1 MNKVE
6 ILKTIAGVII
16 LIFSITILLMAFS
29 KNGLKAL
36 IVLFNFNLDITA
48 SNLGEAIAAA
58 AASLAAALFFWLGMI
73 FLGIVYLAISVSF
86 GVLTLVLKTSK
97 TVTIIVLILTSLSLV
112 LEIRAIAILARA
124 EITSGVLIA
133 HLFADIVIAGICI
146 YSIIILYGFPDQL
159 KEVLVETIP
168 SAQTEAEITGKPQI
182 TNFCPYCGMGLKLK
196 KKFCTNCGKSLAKSA
211 QSL

>member
-58 AASLAAALFFWLGMI
+58 AVSLAAALFFWIGMI
-73 FLGIVYLAISVSF
+73 FIGIVYLAICINF

-97 TVTIIVLILTSLSLV
+97 AVTIIVLIFTSFSMF
-112 LEIRAIAILARA
+112 LEIRAITILARA
-124 EITSGVLIA
+124 ELTSGILIA
-133 HLFADIVIAGICI
+133 HLFGDIVVAGICV
-146 YSIIILYGFPDQL
+146 YSIIILYGFPEQL
-159 KEVLVETIP
+159 IEIAPKTT
-168 SAQTEAEITGKPQI
+168 SSTQTEAEITGKPQI
-182 TNFCPYCGMGLKLK
+182 TKFCPYCGMGLKLK
-196 KKFCTNCGKSLAKSA
+196 KKFCPNCGKSLTNSA

>member
-36 IVLFNFNLDITA
+36 VVLFNFGIDYNTTNL
-48 SNLGEAIAAA
+48 EEFIAAA
-58 AASLAAALFFWLGMI
+58 AASIVAGLFFWIGMI
-73 FLGIVYLAISVSF
+73 FIGIVYLAICINF

-97 TVTIIVLILTSLSLV
+97 TVTIIVLIFTSFSMFM
-112 LEIRAIAILARA
+112 EIRAIAILVRA
-124 EITSGVLIA
+124 EITSGILIA
-133 HLFADIVIAGICI
+133 HLFGDIVVAGICV

-159 KEVLVETIP
+159 K
-168 SAQTEAEITGKPQI
+168 
-182 TNFCPYCGMGLKLK
+182 
-196 KKFCTNCGKSLAKSA
+196 
-211 QSL
+211 

>member
-29 KNGLKAL
+29 RNGLKAL
-36 IVLFNFNLDITA
+36 IVLFNFGLDYNAT
-48 SNLGEAIAAA
+48 NLGELIVAATAEIIAG
-58 AASLAAALFFWLGMI
+58 LFFWLAMI
-73 FLGIVYLAISVSF
+73 FIGVVYLAISVTF
-86 GVLTLVLKTSK
+86 GVLTLVLKESK
-97 TVTIIVLILTSLSLV
+97 AVTIIVLIFTCISLF
-112 LEIRAIAILARA
+112 LEIRAIIFLARA
-124 EITSGVLIA
+124 ELTSGILIA
-133 HLFADIVIAGICI
+133 HLFGDLVVTGICV

-159 KEVLVETIP
+159 KEIPPKTTP

-182 TNFCPYCGMGLKLK
+182 TNFCPYCGIGLKVK

>member
-36 IVLFNFNLDITA
+36 VVLFNFNLDITA
-48 SNLGEAIAAA
+48 SNLAEAIAAA
-58 AASLAAALFFWLGMI
+58 AASLAAALFFWIGMI
-73 FLGIVYLAISVSF
+73 FMGIVYLAICINF

-97 TVTIIVLILTSLSLV
+97 AVTIIVLIFTSFSMFM
-112 LEIRAIAILARA
+112 EIRAIAILVRA
-124 EITSGVLIA
+124 EITSGILIA
-133 HLFADIVIAGICI
+133 HLFGDIVVAGICV

-159 KEVLVETIP
+159 K
-168 SAQTEAEITGKPQI
+168 
-182 TNFCPYCGMGLKLK
+182 
-196 KKFCTNCGKSLAKSA
+196 
-211 QSL
+211 

>member
-29 KNGLKAL
+29 RNGLKAL
-36 IVLFNFNLDITA
+36 VVLFNFGIDYNA
-48 SNLGEAIAAA
+48 SNLGELIAGAAA
-58 AASLAAALFFWLGMI
+58 GIVAGLFFWLGMI
-73 FLGIVYLAISVSF
+73 FLGIVYLAISVTF

-97 TVTIIVLILTSLSLV
+97 TVTIIVLILASLSLI

-124 EITSGVLIA
+124 EITSGILIA
-133 HLFADIVIAGICI
+133 HLFGDLVVAGICV

-159 KEVLVETIP
+159 KEIPPKTTP
-168 SAQTEAEITGKPQI
+168 SAQTEVEITGKPQI
-182 TNFCPYCGMGLKLK
+182 TNFCPYCGIGIKVK

>member
-58 AASLAAALFFWLGMI
+58 AVSLAAALFFWLAMI
-73 FLGIVYLAISVSF
+73 FLGIVYFAICVTF
-86 GVLTLVLKTSK
+86 GILTLVLK
-97 TVTIIVLILTSLSLV
+97 
-112 LEIRAIAILARA
+112 E
-124 EITSGVLIA
+124 
-133 HLFADIVIAGICI
+133 
-146 YSIIILYGFPDQL
+146 
-159 KEVLVETIP
+159 
-168 SAQTEAEITGKPQI
+168 
-182 TNFCPYCGMGLKLK
+182 NFY
-196 KKFCTNCGKSLAKSA
+196 
-211 QSL
+211 